1 MPLSPS
7 EFTLTLLNNDIISG
21 FITPAINIIPSDIA
35 DNKLYIANPIIIDL
49 IIFELLLLCPIIS
62 PKIEILKQQMN
73 ISKYVIFGIP
83 STYFNM
89 NEKMLGNER
98 GLTLKEWKSLVDEA
112 GGKLVE
118 QTSFHYYKLY
128 RRIFEVKKWLK
139 PKAFW
144 LFVIEKK

>member
-21 FITPAINIIPSDIA
+21 FITPAINNIPSDIA

-73 ISKYVIFGIP
+73 ISKYVILEYQVHILIW
-83 STYFNM
+83 M
-89 NEKMLGNER
+89 K
-98 GLTLKEWKSLVDEA
+98 KCLVMSVD
-112 GGKLVE
+112 
-118 QTSFHYYKLY
+118 
-128 RRIFEVKKWLK
+128 
-139 PKAFW
+139 
-144 LFVIEKK
+144 

>member
-21 FITPAINIIPSDIA
+21 FITPTINNIPSDIA

-112 GGKLVE
+112 G
-118 QTSFHYYKLY
+118 YM
-128 RRIFEVKKWLK
+128 I
-139 PKAFW
+139 
-144 LFVIEKK
+144 

>member
-21 FITPAINIIPSDIA
+21 FITPAINNIPSDIA

-83 STYFNM
+83 SM

-112 GGKLVE
+112 G
-118 QTSFHYYKLY
+118 YM
-128 RRIFEVKKWLK
+128 I
-139 PKAFW
+139 
-144 LFVIEKK
+144 

>member
-1 MPLSPS
+1 MAYTNIPTNIMPLSPS

-112 GGKLVE
+112 G
-118 QTSFHYYKLY
+118 YM
-128 RRIFEVKKWLK
+128 I
-139 PKAFW
+139 
-144 LFVIEKK
+144 